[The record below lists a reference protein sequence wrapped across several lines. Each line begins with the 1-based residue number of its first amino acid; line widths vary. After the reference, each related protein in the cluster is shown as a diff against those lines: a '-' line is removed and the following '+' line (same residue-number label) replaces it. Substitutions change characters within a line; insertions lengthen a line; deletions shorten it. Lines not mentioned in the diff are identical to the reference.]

1 MIEDNYF
8 MSESKQ
14 QLRFLTNVDLS
25 GNKLTKLR
33 QLLCN
38 NLRTLKVDNNTIQS
52 CDLVSHSTLTSISAV
67 KNKLTNLDGF
77 HNLGELT
84 DLNLASNEIT
94 SL

>member
-1 MIEDNYF
+1 

-38 NLRTLKVDNNTIQS
+38 NLRSLKVDNNKIES
-52 CDLVSHSTLTSISAV
+52 CELVSH
-67 KNKLTNLDGF
+67 
-77 HNLGELT
+77 
-84 DLNLASNEIT
+84 
-94 SL
+94 

>member
-1 MIEDNYF
+1 

>member
-33 QLLCN
+33 QLMCG
-38 NLRTLKVDNNTIQS
+38 NLRTLKVDNNSIEA

>member
-1 MIEDNYF
+1 

-33 QLLCN
+33 QMLCI
-38 NLRTLKVDNNTIQS
+38 NLRSLKVDNNQIET
-52 CDLVSHSTLTSISAV
+52 CELVSHSTLNEISAV

>member
-1 MIEDNYF
+1 

-38 NLRTLKVDNNTIQS
+38 NLRSLKVDNNNIES
-52 CDLVSHSTLTSISAV
+52 CELVSHYTLTEISAV
-67 KNKLTNLDGF
+67 KNKLTNLEGF